1 MSYLLTDENPYDI
14 AVLLAT
20 RGRTKALSLA
30 ITSLI
35 NKATNKNKIEI
46 ILGFDRDDYVGFGYF
61 NDVIKHWLHE
71 NKISYKVSI
80 TERYGYGQINKY
92 INLLANMAQANWLI
106 AYNDDTIMETQGWD
120 TQITKFNGQ
129 FKILSVIT
137 HNEHPYSIFPIIPQ
151 AWVKVLGRV
160 SRHQL
165 FDTEVS
171 QMAYLLDIF
180 ERIPVCVT
188 HDRVDLTGNN
198 NDITSSERIIHEGNP
213 NDPEDFRNPEF
224 YKKRIQDMHKLAHY
238 MKVVGLDT
246 SWWENCIKGE
256 NKEPFAKLAANDPN
270 KQVNIGTE
278 FKKK

>member
-20 RGRTKALSLA
+20 RGRTKALFLA

-92 INLLANMAQANWLI
+92 INLLANMAQANWLF

-151 AWVKVLGRV
+151 PWVKVLGRV

-171 QMAYLLDIF
+171 QMAYLLDIL
-180 ERIPVCVT
+180 ERIPVYVT

-198 NDITSSERIIHEGNP
+198 NDITSSERIIYEGNP
-213 NDPEDFRNPEF
+213 NDPNDFRHPDF
-224 YKKRIQDMHKLAHY
+224 YKKRIQDIQRVAHY

-246 SWWENCIKGE
+246 SWWESCIKGE

-270 KQVNIGTE
+270 KQVNIGRE
-278 FKKK
+278 FKK

>member
-20 RGRTKALSLA
+20 RGRTKALFLA

-151 AWVKVLGRV
+151 PWVKVLGRV

-171 QMAYLLDIF
+171 QMAYLLDIL
-180 ERIPVCVT
+180 ERIPVYVT

-198 NDITSSERIIHEGNP
+198 NDITSSERIIYEGNP
-213 NDPEDFRNPEF
+213 NDPNDFRHPDF
-224 YKKRIQDMHKLAHY
+224 YKKRVQDIQRVAHY

-246 SWWENCIKGE
+246 SWWESCIKGE

-278 FKKK
+278 FKK

>member
-20 RGRTKALSLA
+20 RGRTKALFLA

-151 AWVKVLGRV
+151 PWVKVLGRV

-171 QMAYLLDIF
+171 QMAYLLDIL
-180 ERIPVCVT
+180 ERIPVYVT

-198 NDITSSERIIHEGNP
+198 NDITSSERIIYEGNP
-213 NDPEDFRNPEF
+213 NDPNDFRHPDF
-224 YKKRIQDMHKLAHY
+224 YKKRVQDIQRLAHY

-246 SWWENCIKGE
+246 SWWESCIKGE

-278 FKKK
+278 FKK

>member
-20 RGRTKALSLA
+20 RGRTKALFLA

-151 AWVKVLGRV
+151 PWVKVLGRV

-171 QMAYLLDIF
+171 QMAYLLDIL
-180 ERIPVCVT
+180 ERIPVYVT

-198 NDITSSERIIHEGNP
+198 NDITSSERIIYEGNP
-213 NDPEDFRNPEF
+213 NDPNDFRHPDF
-224 YKKRIQDMHKLAHY
+224 YKKRVQDIQRLAQY

-246 SWWENCIKGE
+246 SWWESCIKGE

-278 FKKK
+278 FKK